1 MCGIACL
8 QPMNCPFRFTATSR
22 SKTAMSRVTRSVS
35 MALVEESV
43 ALLCNTSRPPN
54 DATAFDHAHDA
65 RLVRDVDLGGNSATE
80 FAGHA
85 LGLSPVDI
93 GDDHQ
98 GAFARHQ
105 TCSGLADPAA
115 CACDSRDLVVKASH
129 RSMSMSTHMSTLS
142 GRRPAQASTRT
153 CR

>member
-8 QPMNCPFRFTATSR
+8 QPMNCPFRLTATSR

-35 MALVEESV
+35 TAFVEESV

-93 GDDHQ
+93 GDHHRGTFTRQ
-98 GAFARHQ
+98 QPR
-105 TCSGLADPAA
+105 SGLADAAA
-115 CACDSRDLVVKASH
+115 CACDYRDLALETS
-129 RSMSMSTHMSTLS
+129 
-142 GRRPAQASTRT
+142 PAHPS
-153 CR
+153 